1 MKSTH
6 ILATLIVATLAM
18 CFSGQ
23 TIAQNKQSDA
33 SISGHIIDAKTGEHL
48 PYVTVMVGGTQIGIQ
63 TSSSGHY
70 VLRNLPLGK
79 HDIIASFPEAG
90 NYRKSGYPEGRGYS
104 GAWIFRILKGP

>member
-1 MKSTH
+1 MKSIH
-6 ILATLIVATLAM
+6 ILALLIVGTLAV

-79 HDIIASFPEAG
+79 HDIIASFVG
-90 NYRKSGYPEGRGYS
+90 YNFTRHRSRKVLRSESQPRRGIS
-104 GAWIFRILKGP
+104 LA